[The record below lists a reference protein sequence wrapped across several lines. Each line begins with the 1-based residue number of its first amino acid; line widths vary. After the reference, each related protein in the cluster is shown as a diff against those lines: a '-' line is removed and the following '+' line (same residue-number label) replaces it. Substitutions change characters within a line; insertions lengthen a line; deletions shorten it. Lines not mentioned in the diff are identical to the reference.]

1 MTNNGIIL
9 ISHEI
14 IIQITGYRYPFE
26 SIYIYMFIA
35 LFILGLIALV
45 LNYRYKALR
54 NVGKVRTELANDIH
68 DEIGTMLTKAVM
80 KTELLRRK
88 AGNTYPE
95 IAGIEQNLRDAVFS
109 FRSIL
114 WSLNTDNRTM
124 DDFVGKINMLLA
136 HSFEQ
141 TNFQFLVTNRS
152 PNVFFDKSIRVK
164 RNLLFIFKELAH
176 NAMKHSD
183 GNLFEIII
191 RSYGNK
197 WYFLIVDNGSNLT
210 RNVLETGLGLK
221 SVRERLK
228 KLKGSVEIRKKEIGF
243 YINIIL

>member
-1 MTNNGIIL
+1 MTGTGIIL
-9 ISHEI
+9 IKNEI
-14 IIQITGYRYPFE
+14 IIPIAGFHYPFE
-26 SIYIYMFIA
+26 SVYLYLLVA
-35 LFILGLIALV
+35 LLIIGLIALV

-80 KTELLRRK
+80 KTELLRLK
-88 AGNTYPE
+88 AGNIYPE

-124 DDFVGKINMLLA
+124 DDFVGKINILLE

-141 TNFQFLVTNRS
+141 TNFQYLVTNRS

-176 NAMKHSD
+176 NAMKHSG

-197 WYFLIVDNGSNLT
+197 WHFLIVDNGLHLN
-210 RNVLETGLGLK
+210 RDFQETGLGLK

-228 KLKGSVEIRKKEIGF
+228 SLKGTVEIRKKEIGF